1 MPITMLNES
10 QTNELIDAL
19 EDAVRIAKEKRTDV
33 SVTSIGSNKWVA
45 LDTPQG
51 EYYDQTL
58 IRVCFTNPDLL
69 GYENP
74 ITKKKHYFLRE
85 QS

>member
-1 MPITMLNES
+1 MPVTMLNEA

-19 EDAVRIAKEKRTDV
+19 EDAVRIAREKKTDV

-51 EYYDQTL
+51 EYYEQTL

-74 ITKKKHYFLRE
+74 ITKKKYYRLPE
-85 QS
+85 KS